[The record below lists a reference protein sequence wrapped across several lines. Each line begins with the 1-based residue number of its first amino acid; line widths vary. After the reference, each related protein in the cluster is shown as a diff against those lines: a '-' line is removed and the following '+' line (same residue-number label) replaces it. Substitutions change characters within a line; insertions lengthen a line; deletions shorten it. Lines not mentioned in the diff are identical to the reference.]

1 MSVIGVLCGQCGVCI
16 KQNIVAS
23 VWSSKRNTR
32 PDFRLCAYT
41 VFLGFG
47 LRIGWAYG

>member
-1 MSVIGVLCGQCGVCI
+1 VVPVICVLYCVC
-16 KQNIVAS
+16 VAS

-32 PDFRLCAYT
+32 PDFMLCAYT